1 MELIES
7 AIWVS
12 AGFFPTLIALE
23 TLDSI
28 KTRKPLYGTSA
39 LIKGIGQKEEV
50 LA

>member
-7 AIWVS
+7 TIWVS

-23 TLDSI
+23 TLDSM
-28 KTRKPLYGTSA
+28 KKKPLYAITA
-39 LIKGIGQKEEV
+39 LIKGAGQKEEV

>member
-7 AIWVS
+7 TIWVS
-12 AGFFPTLIALE
+12 AGFFPMLIALE

-28 KTRKPLYGTSA
+28 KKRKPLYTITA
-39 LIKGIGQKEEV
+39 LIKGVGQKEEV